1 MGVRGRDDEGHF
13 LGYQSCRNCGQDT
26 DEWDEPDPTEYCKI
40 CNSEC
45 TPDPDCEPYTLDGN
59 GPFCGEHWVEQG
71 IAEHNAWKERALA
84 AEQALAA
91 GFPTPATAE
100 AVATRGHDDEA
111 SPIRTHVDRAGHHH
125 GGNSA

>member
-71 IAEHNAWKERALA
+71 IAEHNAWKERGRTGA
-84 AEQALAA
+84 
-91 GFPTPATAE
+91 
-100 AVATRGHDDEA
+100 RGRIPHTGDC
-111 SPIRTHVDRAGHHH
+111 
-125 GGNSA
+125 GGRCHERPR